1 MKQNWQ
7 SGVPEGS
14 SVKLKRMPSTDG
26 DMEIFFIF
34 CGVKQLVLG
43 IFYLSNTVLIKVLE
57 K

>member
-26 DMEIFFIF
+26 DIEIFFF
-34 CGVKQLVLG
+34 LWCQTAGVRDILP
-43 IFYLSNTVLIKVLE
+43 F
-57 K
+57 